1 MTKYEI
7 DAINELNIFKKEMTK
22 RDSIVYKITKKV
34 QNKTNSFIPEKV
46 HMVITEGVKNM
57 IKIVLF
63 TSKYVTVKPPK
74 LANLEERENL
84 AYEKLNLY
92 RKTATISGAGTGLGG
107 LMLGLADFPILLTIK
122 INFLFNLA
130 NIYGID
136 AREYKERL
144 YILYI
149 FQLAFSEGYERR
161 KTYNKI
167 INWSSYSEKLPDNI
181 NDFNWREFQQ
191 EYRDYIDF
199 SKMLQIIPGIG
210 APIGAYANY
219 KLMNKLAY
227 VAINC
232 FRMRYFSL
240 N

>member
-7 DAINELNIFKKEMTK
+7 EAINELNIFKKEMTK
-22 RDSIVYKITKKV
+22 RDSIVYKVTKKV

-46 HMVITEGVKNM
+46 HKVITEGVKNM
-57 IKIVLF
+57 IKVVLF
-63 TSKYVTVKPPK
+63 TSKYVTVKSPQ
-74 LANLEERENL
+74 LATLQERENL

-136 AREYKERL
+136 ARDYKERI

-149 FQLAFSEGYERR
+149 FKLAFSEGSERKR
-161 KTYNKI
+161 TYNKI
-167 INWSSYSEKLPDNI
+167 INWSSYSENLPKDI

-219 KLMNKLAY
+219 KLMNKLYY

>member
-1 MTKYEI
+1 MTDYEI
-7 DAINELNIFKKEMTK
+7 NAINELEIFKKEMTK
-22 RDSIVYKITKKV
+22 KDSLIYKASKKF
-34 QNKTNSFIPEKV
+34 QNKTNSFIPERIHK
-46 HMVITEGVKNM
+46 VITEGVKNM
-57 IKIVLF
+57 IKVVLF
-63 TSKYVTVKPPK
+63 TSKYVTVSPPQ
-74 LANLEERENL
+74 LANLKQREDI
-84 AYEKLNLY
+84 AYTKLNSY

-107 LMLGLADFPILLTIK
+107 LALSLADFPILLTIK

-136 AREYKERL
+136 TRDYKERL

-149 FQLAFSEGYERR
+149 FQLAFSEGSERR
-161 KTYNKI
+161 KIYDKI
-167 INWSSYSEKLPDNI
+167 INWSSYIKELPENI
-181 NDFNWREFQQ
+181 NDFNWRSFQQ

-210 APIGAYANY
+210 ALVGAHANY

>member
-7 DAINELNIFKKEMTK
+7 DAINELNMFKKEMTK
-22 RDSIVYKITKKV
+22 RDSIVYKVTKKV
-34 QNKTNSFIPEKV
+34 QNKTNSFIPEKA
-46 HMVITEGVKNM
+46 HKVITEGVKNM
-57 IKIVLF
+57 IKVVLF
-63 TSKYVTVKPPK
+63 TSKYVTIKPPK

-130 NIYGID
+130 
-136 AREYKERL
+136 YKERL

-149 FQLAFSEGYERR
+149 FQLAFSEGSERR

-167 INWSSYSEKLPDNI
+167 INWSSYSKELPTDI

>member
-1 MTKYEI
+1 
-7 DAINELNIFKKEMTK
+7 
-22 RDSIVYKITKKV
+22 
-34 QNKTNSFIPEKV
+34 
-46 HMVITEGVKNM
+46 
-57 IKIVLF
+57 
-63 TSKYVTVKPPK
+63 
-74 LANLEERENL
+74 NLEERENL

-136 AREYKERL
+136 ARDYKERL

-149 FQLAFSEGYERR
+149 FQLAFSEGSERR

-167 INWSSYSEKLPDNI
+167 INWSSYSKELPTDI

-199 SKMLQIIPGIG
+199 SKMFQIIPGIG

>member
-1 MTKYEI
+1 
-7 DAINELNIFKKEMTK
+7 
-22 RDSIVYKITKKV
+22 
-34 QNKTNSFIPEKV
+34 
-46 HMVITEGVKNM
+46 
-57 IKIVLF
+57 
-63 TSKYVTVKPPK
+63 
-74 LANLEERENL
+74 
-84 AYEKLNLY
+84 
-92 RKTATISGAGTGLGG
+92 
-107 LMLGLADFPILLTIK
+107 FPILLTIK

-136 AREYKERL
+136 ARDYKERL

-149 FQLAFSEGYERR
+149 FQLAFSEGSERR

-167 INWSSYSEKLPDNI
+167 INWSSYSKELPTDI